1 LSQATED
8 DLTPEYKEERDR
20 LMNKL
25 KNGLVP
31 KEKNGRPITGPE
43 LATLLEILVTAANE
57 GSLAEIPGR
66 WQVFIDQLQ
75 SSAQE
80 DCAAFY
86 ESDVS
91 LLLIKYENSAVNET
105 ELLHWHY
112 TSLEKA
118 TTLLKQLLFGLV
130 LQRENV
136 DCLFIT
142 FTLYKSTSIPTTP
155 SLEEA
160 IAEAVDGLNKTAA
173 ERFEKIWDI
182 NDKKIQLKCGEVQ
195 RQLER
200 QKSNS
205 RI

>member
-118 TTLLKQLLFGLV
+118 TTLLKQLLFGL
-130 LQRENV
+130 
-136 DCLFIT
+136 
-142 FTLYKSTSIPTTP
+142 
-155 SLEEA
+155 EEA